1 MKKLL
6 GVLVVAVLTGIIGVV
21 PAVAGSGIIPTE
33 LSDLSKPAGKTK
45 GFTFG
50 GLGKVVHPYWD
61 EVGMGVKNAAV
72 VANCD
77 AVFENPSKEDVAR
90 QVTVMEGF
98 IAQGL
103 DGIVFGASDPGAFD
117 KVVKDALK
125 QDIPVITFDSDAPTS
140 GRLVY
145 IGPNNFRSGYLAG
158 KRMGEI
164 LGGKGKVAIQVG
176 SLTALNAK
184 ERIAGFKEA
193 IKDTKIE
200 IVVEDVD
207 GEDAQVANA
216 HAEAILSSNPDLDG
230 FYGVYAYNGPAQAR
244 AVKAAG
250 KKPGEI
256 KIVCFDALEETVQ
269 FINEGYV
276 DAAIDH
282 RQYNFGFFST
292 MILYSMKVYGINDT
306 LTLLGFDPAKD
317 PQDNILHTPTW
328 VITKVDLA
336 EYGKWHDGIKTAP
349 AAAKKTE
356 GFEFGGLGKVIHPY
370 WDEVGQGV
378 KNAAK
383 VANSKAVFENPSKE
397 DVARQVTVL
406 EGYVSQA
413 LDGIVFGASDPGA
426 FDKVVKDALK
436 NGIPVVT
443 FDSDAP
449 SSGRLIYV
457 GPNNSLSG
465 YLLGARMKEII
476 NGQGKIAIQV
486 GSLTALNAKNRIA
499 GFKEAIEGSQIEI
512 VTEDVD
518 QEDAQVANAHSEAIL
533 SSNPDLGGL
542 YGVYAYN
549 SPAQA
554 RAVQAAGKKPGEIK
568 IVGFDALEETVQ
580 FMEQGWVDSVV
591 DHRQYNF
598 GYYAVMILNMM
609 KIYGQEMTMYL
620 LGFDPAVDPKANI
633 IYTPSYLITG
643 DGLPEYKEWHKSV
656 FGK

>member
-1 MKKLL
+1 MKKLM
-6 GVLVVAVLTGIIGVV
+6 GVLMIAVFAGLIGVI
-21 PAVAGSGIIPTE
+21 PAEADSGIIPAE
-33 LSDLSKPAGKTK
+33 FSDLSKPAGKTN

-61 EVGMGVKNAAV
+61 EVGMGVKNAAA
-72 VANCD
+72 VAKCS

-90 QVTVMEGF
+90 QVTVVEGF

-125 QDIPVITFDSDAPTS
+125 QDIPVITFDSDAPNS

-145 IGPNNFRSGYLAG
+145 IGPNNFHSGYLAG
-158 KRMGEI
+158 KRMAEI
-164 LGGKGKVAIQVG
+164 LDGKGKVAIQVG

-184 ERIAGFKEA
+184 ERIAGFKDA
-193 IKDTKIE
+193 IKDTQIE

-250 KKPGEI
+250 KQPGEI

-306 LTLLGFDPAKD
+306 LTLLGFDPATD
-317 PQDNILHTPTW
+317 PQNNILHTPTW
-328 VITKVDLA
+328 VIAKDDLA
-336 EYGKWHDGIKTAP
+336 EYNKWHDSIKTAP

-356 GFEFGGLGKVIHPY
+356 GFVFGGLGKVIHPY

-406 EGYVSQA
+406 EGYVSQG

-465 YLLGARMKEII
+465 SLLGARMKEIAK
-476 NGQGKIAIQV
+476 GQGKIAIQV

-499 GFKEAIEGSQIEI
+499 GFKKAIEDSKLEI

-533 SSNPDLGGL
+533 SSNPDLAGM

-580 FMEQGWVDSVV
+580 FMEKGWVDSVV

-609 KIYGQEMTMYL
+609 KVYGQDMTMYL
-620 LGFDPAVDPKANI
+620 LGFDPTVDPKDNI

-643 DGLPEYKEWHKSV
+643 DNLSEYKRWHKSV

>member
-1 MKKLL
+1 MKKGIVLL
-6 GVLVVAVLTGIIGVV
+6 LSCLLAVCLIGGAWATGTQEK
-21 PAVAGSGIIPTE
+21 AAAAAGA
-33 LSDLSKPAGKTK
+33 KKTS

-61 EVGMGVKNAAV
+61 EVGMGVKNAAA
-72 VANCD
+72 VARSK

-90 QVTVMEGF
+90 QVTVMEGYVS
-98 IAQGL
+98 QGL
-103 DGIVFGASDPGAFD
+103 DGIVFGASDPGAFN
-117 KVVKDALK
+117 KVVRDALAQK
-125 QDIPVITFDSDAPTS
+125 IPVITFDSDAPNS

-145 IGPNNFRSGYLAG
+145 IGPNNFRSGFLAG
-158 KRMGEI
+158 QRMAKI
-164 LGGKGKVAIQVG
+164 LNGKGKVAIQVG

-193 IKDTKIE
+193 VKDTQIK

-216 HAEAILSSNPDLDG
+216 HAEAILSSNPDLNG

-256 KIVCFDALEETVQ
+256 KIVCFDALDETVQ

-292 MILYSMKVYGINDT
+292 MVLYAMKVYGVEDT

-317 PQDNILHTPTW
+317 PRDNILYTPTW
-328 VITKVDLA
+328 VITKADLTD
-336 EYGKWHDGIKTAP
+336 YNKWHAGIKTAP
-349 AAAKKTE
+349 KAAAKTE
-356 GFEFGGLGKVIHPY
+356 GFTFGGLGKVIHPY

-378 KNAAK
+378 KDAAR
-383 VANSKAVFENPSKE
+383 VGNSKAVFENPSKE

-406 EGYVSQA
+406 EGYVSQGM
-413 LDGIVFGASDPGA
+413 DGIVFGASDPGA
-426 FDKVVKDALK
+426 FDKVVRDALK

-449 SSGRLIYV
+449 GSGRYIYV
-457 GPNNSLSG
+457 GPNNKLSG
-465 YLLGARMKEII
+465 GLLGERMNEIL
-476 NGQGKIAIQV
+476 GGSGKIAIQV
-486 GSLTALNAKNRIA
+486 GSLTALNAKDRIA
-499 GFKEAIEGSQIEI
+499 GFKEKLAGTDIEI
-512 VTEDVD
+512 VAEDVD

-533 SSNPDLGGL
+533 SANPDLSAF

-549 SPAQA
+549 APAQA
-554 RAVQAAGKKPGEIK
+554 RAVQAAGKQPGEIK
-568 IVGFDALEETVQ
+568 IVGFDALDETVQ
-580 FMEQGWVDSVV
+580 FMEKGVIDSVV

-598 GYYAVMILNMM
+598 GYYSVMILQLM
-609 KIYGQEMTMYL
+609 KIYQKDMVMYL
-620 LGFDPAVDPKANI
+620 LGFDPTRDPRDNI
-633 IYTPSYLITG
+633 IYTPSYLITT
-643 DGLPEYKEWHKSV
+643 DSLPEYKEWHRSV

>member
-1 MKKLL
+1 MKKLMF
-6 GVLVVAVLTGIIGVV
+6 VLVIAVLAGLIGVIS
-21 PAVAGSGIIPTE
+21 AEADSGVIPTE
-33 LSDLSKPAGKTK
+33 FPDLSKPAGKTK

-61 EVGMGVKNAAV
+61 EVGMGVKNAAA
-72 VANCD
+72 VAKCS

-90 QVTVMEGF
+90 QVTVVEGF

-125 QDIPVITFDSDAPTS
+125 QDIPVITFDSDAPNS

-145 IGPNNFRSGYLAG
+145 IGPNNFHSGYLAG
-158 KRMGEI
+158 KRMAEI
-164 LGGKGKVAIQVG
+164 LDGKGKVAIQVG

-184 ERIAGFKEA
+184 ERIAGFKDA
-193 IKDTKIE
+193 IKDTQIE

-306 LTLLGFDPAKD
+306 LTLLGFDPATD
-317 PQDNILHTPTW
+317 PQNNILHTPTW
-328 VITKVDLA
+328 VIAKDDLA
-336 EYGKWHDGIKTAP
+336 EYNKWHDSIKTAP

-356 GFEFGGLGKVIHPY
+356 GFVFGGLGKVIHPY

-406 EGYVSQA
+406 EGYVSQG

-465 YLLGARMKEII
+465 SLLGARMKEIAK
-476 NGQGKIAIQV
+476 GQGKIAIQV

-499 GFKEAIEGSQIEI
+499 GFKKAIEGSKLEI

-533 SSNPDLGGL
+533 SSNPDLTGM

-580 FMEQGWVDSVV
+580 FMEKGWVDSVV

-609 KIYGQEMTMYL
+609 KIYGPDMTMYL
-620 LGFDPAVDPKANI
+620 LGFDPTVDPKDNI

-643 DGLPEYKEWHKSV
+643 DRLSEYKEWHKSV